1 MQSTLA
7 DYVLRA
13 LMRVRIFIR
22 ICGRTCGQMS
32 GQTCGQ
38 TCVHPRARTALL
50 AASAAFLLAGC
61 ASGGGKAQDRNTL
74 YDFGASDHAVTATG
88 AAQAVPAVPAIVVT
102 DVTGSAVF
110 DNERMFYRL
119 NYADP
124 LQARAYA
131 NSGWSSTP
139 LQMLTQR
146 FKSRLAQAGVKVLSA
161 IDASAGVPLLRV
173 DLDDFTHTFDS
184 TTSSYGQLVLRASL
198 FQGHS
203 LVDQR
208 TVPRKIAA
216 SSADAGGGAHAL
228 AQATDAVAAD
238 IIGWLATQNLRQ
250 R

>member
-1 MQSTLA
+1 MHPTLA
-7 DYVLRA
+7 ERVMRA
-13 LMRVRIFIR
+13 LNR
-22 ICGRTCGQMS
+22 GRTS
-32 GQTCGQ
+32 A
-38 TCVHPRARTALL
+38 HRRTRSALF
-50 AASAAFLLAGC
+50 AAGALVLAGC
-61 ASGGGKAQDRNTL
+61 AGGGGKAQSGNTL
-74 YDFGASDHAVTATG
+74 YDFGASDHPAAATG
-88 AAQAVPAVPAIVVT
+88 AAQTMPAIVVT
-102 DVTGSAVF
+102 DVTGNAVF

-124 LQARAYA
+124 LQARSYA
-131 NSGWSSTP
+131 NSRWSSTP

-161 IDASAGVPLLRV
+161 TDASAGVPLLRI

-184 TTSSYGQLVLRASL
+184 STQSHGQVVLRASL

-208 TVPRKIAA
+208 TFRRRIDAGSV
-216 SSADAGGGAHAL
+216 DAGGGARAL

-238 IIGWLATQNLRQ
+238 IIGWMATQNLRQ